1 MNVSKYVKEDEPSA
15 IALIEESG
23 NLLDTPSNFFAVKSG
38 RSRTAMSDNERLA
51 ATLSRKYTVLAR
63 EDEQV
68 VGLAS
73 MDNDGNIGLLIV
85 DENGNKEKIAS
96 ALLRA
101 LERRAEKR
109 ELEHLTAL
117 STSES
122 EDILLKRGFVSYDNN
137 DSADGESFMVK
148 EIVAKNK
155 DGFSAD
161 KVQKLRLDSTKAVTV
176 EGKSSIFPYVL
187 LFIGCLFAILLIVLS
202 IVNYRDTAP
211 DEAVKKLLPFIIVA
225 GGIFIASVVWFIL
238 YTVKKI
244 NFKKE
249 ILSMEI
255 TNGMIVSDISTLKSG
270 RRRRNGRI
278 EYAFHEVS
286 FTYVYYDGDMKQ
298 HSEQFKHKY
307 QNSAPYFYK
316 GQEVVVAYSKEKSYL
331 LKKFTLADSAESLLN
346 TQKAISKS
354 ILTEEDIDSSP
365 VTNINPNDYMP
376 LQAQQ
381 KYVFFPLYI
390 FLVWCVVAVAIVVF
404 NYSVSKQTGKSI
416 WDVSLPF
423 ALFAVFATVILWT
436 VCIISALPLLRAHI
450 NYKKLRQK
458 GVKFTQGKLIC
469 QDKTYGS
476 SNKNTFLCVYKTAN
490 GEKKQIKI
498 PRFFAQDKVKKDDT
512 NVIVAYDETVAVA
525 LIPKNNGIIF

>member
-1 MNVSKYVKEDEPSA
+1 MNVSKYVKEDEQSA

-23 NLLDTPSNFFAVKSG
+23 NLLDTPSNFFALKSG

-85 DENGNKEKIAS
+85 DENGNKDKIAS

-244 NFKKE
+244 NLKKE

-255 TNGMIVSDISTLKSG
+255 TNGMIVSDISTLKS
-270 RRRRNGRI
+270 
-278 EYAFHEVS
+278 
-286 FTYVYYDGDMKQ
+286 
-298 HSEQFKHKY
+298 
-307 QNSAPYFYK
+307 
-316 GQEVVVAYSKEKSYL
+316 
-331 LKKFTLADSAESLLN
+331 
-346 TQKAISKS
+346 
-354 ILTEEDIDSSP
+354 
-365 VTNINPNDYMP
+365 
-376 LQAQQ
+376 
-381 KYVFFPLYI
+381 
-390 FLVWCVVAVAIVVF
+390 
-404 NYSVSKQTGKSI
+404 
-416 WDVSLPF
+416 
-423 ALFAVFATVILWT
+423 
-436 VCIISALPLLRAHI
+436 
-450 NYKKLRQK
+450 
-458 GVKFTQGKLIC
+458 
-469 QDKTYGS
+469 
-476 SNKNTFLCVYKTAN
+476 
-490 GEKKQIKI
+490 
-498 PRFFAQDKVKKDDT
+498 
-512 NVIVAYDETVAVA
+512 
-525 LIPKNNGIIF
+525 